1 MNTTNKMTLG
11 GAKKNNVLKKGPGC
25 QFYSNKHNQYL
36 KITNGLTLGGA
47 KEPMM
52 LRKGLG
58 CWSILGRIINIEK
71 GVKTIN
77 GMTLGGPK
85 ATIMLRKTTWV
96 LGLLQEA

>member
-1 MNTTNKMTLG
+1 
-11 GAKKNNVLKKGPGC
+11 
-25 QFYSNKHNQYL
+25 
-36 KITNGLTLGGA
+36 LGGA

-96 LGLLQEA
+96 LGLL